1 MIRAKKQ
8 YTLMMLDRL
17 LPEEYSMKAIAL
29 NHVAVAELKI
39 TLTTR
44 TAMAGLERLQRFVGD
59 KRLVH
64 RARFHPMNP

>member
-1 MIRAKKQ
+1 
-8 YTLMMLDRL
+8 
-17 LPEEYSMKAIAL
+17 MKAIAL
-29 NHVAVAELKI
+29 NEVAVAELKI

-64 RARFHPMNP
+64 RASFHPMNPSLMDEVGCDERRGWSSS